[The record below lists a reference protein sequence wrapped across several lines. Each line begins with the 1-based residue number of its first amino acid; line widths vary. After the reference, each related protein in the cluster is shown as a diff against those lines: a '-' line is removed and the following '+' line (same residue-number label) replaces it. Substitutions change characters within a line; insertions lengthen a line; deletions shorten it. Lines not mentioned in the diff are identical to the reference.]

1 MTAEAPS
8 TWRGRALGLRAA
20 LLAATLVVYVPHLSG
35 DFVWDDREYILREPR
50 MYSPDGGRALL
61 TQPFGPAGGG
71 VYRPLS
77 TVSFWAQA
85 HLNGMSMTA
94 FRALNVAIHAAVA
107 QALVSALA
115 GLGVGL
121 EASVVAA
128 LLFALHPGATE
139 GAMFINARHD
149 ALGTLLALLALTASL
164 RPSNTA
170 RSRWIT
176 ALATGLA
183 TLAAMSC
190 KEVFALTPA
199 FVALAAL
206 LPTITPG
213 TVSERIRRA
222 LTLSCVS
229 GALIAAALLWRRHLA
244 ITTANALTGASLSEV
259 ARGVT
264 GCVAHYVTLAV
275 TGRQAMTALAWRPP
289 SAASAALWAV
299 GLALTLVALI
309 GLRRRAPALSERL
322 AVGASWLVLFSATSA
337 LAAPAT
343 GQLANR
349 YLYYPLAGWALAV
362 GALLSYGVEAGARAR
377 RVALGGAVA
386 LSVIFALTSASQA
399 GRWTTALSL
408 FGADLPEGEGDARV
422 LYHYGVAVARARG
435 CPEAIGLFARSTELE
450 PTYWRAWHNVAG
462 CLLQMGRA
470 RDAVEPARRALRL
483 APRDAGNVINLGA
496 AHVLSGDRARGEP
509 LLRRGCEA
517 RPRDP
522 ACELLAP

>member
-8 TWRGRALGLRAA
+8 TWRGRASWLRAA
-20 LLAATLVVYVPHLSG
+20 LLAATLVVYGPHLSG

-50 MYSPDGGRALL
+50 MYAPDGARALL

-71 VYRPLS
+71 VYRPVS
-77 TVSFWAQA
+77 TLSFWAQA
-85 HLNGMSMTA
+85 HLHGMSMTA
-94 FRALNVAIHAAVA
+94 FRALNVAVHAAVA

-115 GLGVGL
+115 GLGAGI
-121 EASVVAA
+121 EASVAAA

-149 ALGTLLALLALTASL
+149 SLGTLFALVALAASL
-164 RPSNTA
+164 RPSNTPRA
-170 RSRWIT
+170 RWLT
-176 ALATGLA
+176 ALAAGLA

-190 KEVFALTPA
+190 KEVFALTPV
-199 FVALAAL
+199 FVSLAAL

-213 TVSERIRRA
+213 TRSERIRRA
-222 LTLSCVS
+222 VALSSAS
-229 GALIAAALLWRRHLA
+229 GAFITAALLWRRHLA
-244 ITTANALTGASLSEV
+244 ISTANALTGASLSEV
-259 ARGVT
+259 ARGVM

-289 SAASAALWAV
+289 SVASAALWGL
-299 GLALTLVALI
+299 GLALAVAGLI
-309 GLRRRAPALSERL
+309 ALRKRAPALSERL
-322 AVGASWLVLFSATSA
+322 AVGLSWLVLFSATSA

-349 YLYYPLAGWALAV
+349 YLYYPLAGWALAA
-362 GALLSYGVEAGARAR
+362 GALLSYAVEAGARAR
-377 RVALGGAVA
+377 RVALGGALA
-386 LSVIFALTSASQA
+386 LSVTFALTSASQA
-399 GRWTTALSL
+399 ARWKTALDL

-422 LYHYGVAVARARG
+422 LYHYGVAVARVRG
-435 CPEAIGLFARSTELE
+435 CPEAVGLFARSTELE

-470 RDAVEPARRALRL
+470 REAVEPARRALRL
-483 APRDAGNVINLGA
+483 APRDAGNAINLGA
-496 AHVLSGDRARGEP
+496 AYVLSGERARGEP

-517 RPRDP
+517 LPRDP
-522 ACELLAP
+522 ACALR